1 MASVRSTL
9 GRVKRAF
16 RRRFAPGALILVYH
30 RVAEEQLDPWRLCVS
45 PSKFEAHLRALRA
58 LRYKIVHVSAL
69 ARELD
74 AGKLPGRTVALTFDD
89 GYRDNLLSARPLLE
103 KYNAPATLFATAGY
117 IGCDEEFWWDAL
129 ERIFLQPGSLPP
141 TLELIIDGQTYRRE
155 LGDSAALSIVDAF
168 RRPDWRPFR
177 DPPTLRHE
185 VHDELWQILVAK
197 RPEERDRLIAT
208 LLDWAGLDRNGRS
221 ARRPLSEGELKQ
233 LRGDGLVEIG
243 AHSMTH
249 PALPSLPAPLQ
260 ALELSKSKAR
270 LEELL
275 DEPVLGF
282 SYPQG
287 RSSKET
293 ELQVRRA
300 GYAFACGSV
309 AGAVS
314 RRADLY
320 QLPRLSIGDWD
331 EAKFTSFV
339 EAHIAA

>member
-1 MASVRSTL
+1 MVAIRPTL
-9 GRVKRAF
+9 GRIKRAIK
-16 RRRFAPGALILVYH
+16 RRFSGNSLILVYH

-45 PSKFEAHLRALRA
+45 PSNFESHLKALRA
-58 LRYKIVHVSAL
+58 LGYETVHVSGL
-69 ARELD
+69 ARELA
-74 AGKLPGRTVALTFDD
+74 AGNTPRRTIAVTFDD
-89 GYRDNLLSARPLLE
+89 GYRDNHLAARPLLE
-103 KYNAPATLFATAGY
+103 KYGVPATLFATVGY
-117 IGCDEEFWWDAL
+117 IGRNEEFWWDIL

-141 TLELIIDGQTYRRE
+141 ILELDIDGNVYRRE
-155 LGDSAALSIVDAF
+155 LGETADLSDADAF
-168 RRPDWRPFR
+168 RWPQWKPFR
-177 DPPTLRHE
+177 EPPTIRHQI
-185 VHDELWQILVAK
+185 HDDLWQMLVSK
-197 RPEERDRLIAT
+197 QPEDRDRLISILVEWSGIDQEAR
-208 LLDWAGLDRNGRS
+208 AS
-221 ARRPLSEGELKQ
+221 RRPLSETELRE
-233 LRGDGLVEIG
+233 LRGDGLVQIG

-249 PALPSLPAPLQ
+249 PALPSLPASLQ
-260 ALELSKSKAR
+260 AVELGGSKAR

-275 DEPVLGF
+275 DEPVMGF

-293 ELQVRRA
+293 EMQVRSA

-309 AGAVS
+309 AGPVS